1 MDICN
6 IIKNLQKKYFQPLQN
21 DQPIFLHENGSQIR
35 PDYITRLFRKIADN
49 LRFGNTRFHD
59 LHHTHTT
66 WMPQAN
72 VNPKVIQ
79 ERLGLAAITITRKI
93 YSHVV
98 PSMQKDAVSK
108 LMLLRN
114 QEFRLQNGDKIT
126 NLPIKV

>member
-1 MDICN
+1 
-6 IIKNLQKKYFQPLQN
+6 
-21 DQPIFLHENGSQIR
+21 
-35 PDYITRLFRKIADN
+35 
-49 LRFGNTRFHD
+49 
-59 LHHTHTT
+59 
-66 WMPQAN
+66 MPQAN

-114 QEFRLQNGDKIT
+114 QEFRLQNSDKIT